1 MEEENKNTEPG
12 KQLAKKIVAAQE
24 TAMPAMEQSEIPLL
38 SMTEAIAPEQPLTTN
53 IQPQTEEME
62 VHHHT
67 HPGHH
72 KKKWTDYFWEF
83 LMLFLAVF
91 CGFLAEYQLEHVIE
105 NSREEKLIQS
115 LLEDIKKD
123 TIDLTADIPFWD
135 TYIKRIDTLRN
146 EIKKPSSQ
154 RDQVLLYRSVL
165 KMRYYDNFNY
175 HDRTIQQLKNGGNF
189 RLIRK
194 KGIADSLID
203 YDSQIQSELR
213 DMEIQSN
220 SIWQNLNFLQ
230 DKIFNA
236 DFYQIGNNK
245 ISLDSAMQA
254 NPETIKI
261 RAGKEDELFEYGNR
275 LQFFRVMSGYRLY
288 VNKGLLLKA
297 KNLIEMLKNE
307 YHLKNE

>member
-1 MEEENKNTEPG
+1 MEEENKNTEPE
-12 KQLAKKIVAAQE
+12 KQPAEIVPAQE
-24 TAMPAMEQSEIPLL
+24 TAMPEMEQSEIPLL